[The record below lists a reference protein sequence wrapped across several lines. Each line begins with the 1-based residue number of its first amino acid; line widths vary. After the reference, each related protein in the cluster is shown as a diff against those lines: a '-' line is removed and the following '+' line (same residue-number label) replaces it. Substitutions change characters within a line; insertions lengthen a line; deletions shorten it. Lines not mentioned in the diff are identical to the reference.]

1 MARDTRGRQHVFA
14 LVNISSALRYA
25 VFALSLAC
33 WSAIALAQD
42 PEATTVQRVARDWLA
57 LTDSGDG
64 GGSWDA
70 AARQFKNAVP
80 RDRWIESLKQARDPL
95 GTVEQRSVL
104 STTFATSFPG
114 APDGNYAIVLF
125 RASFAKKAD
134 AAESLTL
141 ERESDGA
148 WRVVGYF
155 IR

>member
-1 MARDTRGRQHVFA
+1 VIVRPA
-14 LVNISSALRYA
+14 IRYA
-25 VFALSLAC
+25 VLAFALAW
-33 WSAIALAQD
+33 WSGAALAQD

-57 LTDSGDG
+57 LTDSGNG
-64 GGSWDA
+64 AGSWDA

-80 RDRWIESLKQARDPL
+80 RDRWVESLKQARDPL
-95 GTVEQRSVL
+95 GKTEQRSVL

-134 AAESLTL
+134 AAESVTL

>member
-1 MARDTRGRQHVFA
+1 VIVAST
-14 LVNISSALRYA
+14 LRYA
-25 VFALSLAC
+25 VLALSLAC
-33 WSAIALAQD
+33 WSAIAPAQNPD
-42 PEATTVQRVARDWLA
+42 ATTVQRIARDWLA
-57 LTDSGDG
+57 LTDSGNG
-64 GGSWDA
+64 AASWDA
-70 AARQFKNAVP
+70 AARQFKNAMT
-80 RDRWIESLKQARDPL
+80 RDRWIESLKLARDPL
-95 GTVEQRSVL
+95 GKVEQRSVL

-125 RASFAKKAD
+125 RASFAKKPD